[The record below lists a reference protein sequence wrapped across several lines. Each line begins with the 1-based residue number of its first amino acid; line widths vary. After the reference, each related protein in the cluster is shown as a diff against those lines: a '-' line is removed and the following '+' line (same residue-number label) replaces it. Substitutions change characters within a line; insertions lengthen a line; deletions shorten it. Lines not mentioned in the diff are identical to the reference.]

1 MKVAMVSR
9 HLPDPAGTAAGRSL
23 FALGE
28 GLVEAGHELDVWSW
42 WYDAPVA
49 ALPAWCRWKPL
60 PDEARLRTRLRAVV
74 RPRSDVVR
82 ARRTPSAD
90 ADVVVADDPVSFPA
104 VDGHARSILTVH
116 YSTVLDA
123 AALGDRSPRATQDRR
138 AERRFARHA
147 AGVVAYSDRVA
158 AALPAPAITT
168 PIGCPVPVAALALVD
183 EPVAACVAD
192 WRWPANERAAAT
204 LLAAWPAV
212 RAEIPSARLV
222 LAGTGSEGFDQPG
235 QGVDGLGRVADAQEV
250 LAGAAVLVFP
260 CPATSGPKV
269 KVLEAMA
276 AGLPVVATEAGV
288 EGVGPPDGD
297 DPLPVTLAPVD
308 PAGFADAIVRSLRD
322 PSGRAEQA
330 TAARRVIEEH
340 HAPSAVAE
348 HRVRAWAAALEGV
361 SGCRRRGG

>member
-1 MKVAMVSR
+1 VKVAMVSR
-9 HLPDPAGTAAGRSL
+9 HVPDPAGTAAGRAL

-28 GLVEAGHELDVWSW
+28 GLVDAGHDLDVWSW

-49 ALPAWCRWKPL
+49 ALPAWCRWEPL
-60 PDEARLRTRLRAVV
+60 PDEPRLRTRLRALI

-82 ARRTPSAD
+82 AGWTPPAD

-104 VDGHARSILTVH
+104 VDGHPRSILTVH

-123 AALGDRSPRATQDRR
+123 AALGDRSPRAWQDQR

-147 AGVVAYSDRVA
+147 AGVVAYSARVA
-158 AALPAPAITT
+158 AALPASAVTT
-168 PIGCPVPVAALALVD
+168 SIGCPVPAAALALVD

-192 WRWPANERAAAT
+192 WRWPANARAAAT

-212 RAEIPSARLV
+212 RAEIPPARLV
-222 LAGTGSEGFDQPG
+222 LAGTGSEGFDQPA
-235 QGVDGLGRVADAQEV
+235 QGIAGLGRVADAQEV
-250 LAGAAVLVFP
+250 LAAAAVLAFP

-276 AGLPVVATEAGV
+276 SGLPVVTTQAGA
-288 EGVGPPDGD
+288 EGVGSLDEG

-308 PAGFADAIVRSLRD
+308 PGGFADAIVRLLRD

-330 TAARRVIEEH
+330 TAARRVIEDH

-348 HRVRAWAAALEGV
+348 HRMRAWEAALEAV
-361 SGCRRRGG
+361 SGGRRRGG